1 MPSNKL
7 KGMNVNMKT
16 IPTLVFGH
24 RNPDTDSVCS
34 AIALS
39 YLKNE
44 LGENTSPRVIGHIN
58 KETQFVLNYF
68 GIKEPEYLNNVKV
81 QLRNVQ
87 YNKGVKLK
95 ETASIKEVVDYIQDK
110 HCTAVPIVDDKNH
123 LVSLITLK
131 EIAMLFIE
139 QSRERLNTK
148 YEHILH
154 ALNGREILRF
164 HDEFDGNMI
173 AGSYKSE
180 TFIESAP
187 LNKNDILIVGN
198 RAKVIKYGINCQISL
213 LILTNN
219 FDLSEE
225 LLELA
230 KKNHV
235 SVISSSM
242 DTYNT
247 CNAINLSNY
256 VKTILVNKKPAVVQ
270 ELDYLTDFVT
280 EATRLGFTNY
290 PILNKKNECLGLIR
304 ITDIGK
310 YDKKD
315 VILVDHNNLEQSVP
329 GIDEANIVEII
340 DHHNL
345 GAIGTSV
352 PINFRSMPVGCTC
365 TILYYLYQEHKIQIP
380 KEIAGL
386 MLSAI
391 ISDTLILKSPT
402 TTDKDKKAVENLA
415 NIAGVNYQNYGYSML
430 KAGSSIEGLTVEDL
444 IYQDFKSYKV
454 GNTSLGIS
462 QVITMDFDSLKDNID
477 EYVEKLNEIAKR
489 DYTTVTLF
497 ITDIVENGSYV
508 LYNTEAKHI
517 IEDSFDITEMEEGI
531 FIPNL
536 VSRKKQML
544 PQIMETLE
552 KNN

>member
-1 MPSNKL
+1 
-7 KGMNVNMKT
+7 MKT

-81 QLRNVQ
+81 QLRNVH

-95 ETASIKEVVDYIQDK
+95 ETASIKEVVDYIQEK
-110 HCTAVPIVDDKNH
+110 HCTAVPIVDDRNR

-139 QSRERLNTK
+139 QSREHLNTN
-148 YEHILH
+148 YEHLLH
-154 ALNGREILRF
+154 ALNGREILKF

-180 TFIESAP
+180 TFIESAL

-198 RAKVIKYGINCQISL
+198 RAKVIKHGINCKISL
-213 LILTNN
+213 LVLTNN
-219 FDLSEE
+219 FDLPED

-230 KKNHV
+230 KENHV

-256 VKTILVNKKPAVVQ
+256 VKTILINKSPAVVQ
-270 ELDYLTDFVT
+270 ELDYLTDFVA

-365 TILYYLYQEHKIQIP
+365 TILYYLYQEHKIKIP

-402 TTDKDKKAVENLA
+402 TTERDKEAVENLA
-415 NIAGVNYQNYGYSML
+415 SIAGVDYKKYGYSML

-477 EYVEKLNEIAKR
+477 EYVEKLDEIAKR
-489 DYTTVTLF
+489 DYSTVTLF

-517 IEDSFDITEMEEGI
+517 IEDSFDITDIEEGT
-531 FIPNL
+531 FIPDL

-552 KNN
+552 KNS

>member
-1 MPSNKL
+1 
-7 KGMNVNMKT
+7 MKT

-81 QLRNVQ
+81 QLRNVH

-95 ETASIKEVVDYIQDK
+95 ETASIKEVVDYIQEK
-110 HCTAVPIVDDKNH
+110 HCTAVPIVDDRNR

-139 QSRERLNTK
+139 QSREHLNTN
-148 YEHILH
+148 YEHLLH
-154 ALNGREILRF
+154 ALNGREILKF

-198 RAKVIKYGINCQISL
+198 RAKVIKHGINCKISL
-213 LILTNN
+213 LVLTNN
-219 FDLSEE
+219 FDLPED

-230 KKNHV
+230 KENHV

-256 VKTILVNKKPAVVQ
+256 VKTILINKSPAVVQ
-270 ELDYLTDFVT
+270 ELDYLTDFVA

-365 TILYYLYQEHKIQIP
+365 TILYYLYQEHKIKIP

-402 TTDKDKKAVENLA
+402 TTERDKEAVENLA
-415 NIAGVNYQNYGYSML
+415 SIAGVDYKKYGYSML
-430 KAGSSIEGLTVEDL
+430 KKGSSIEGLTVEDL

-477 EYVEKLNEIAKR
+477 EYVEKLDEIAKR
-489 DYTTVTLF
+489 DYSTVTLF

-508 LYNTEAKHI
+508 LYNTDAKHI
-517 IEDSFDITEMEEGI
+517 IEDSFDITDIEEGT
-531 FIPNL
+531 FIPDL

-552 KNN
+552 KNS

>member
-1 MPSNKL
+1 
-7 KGMNVNMKT
+7 MKT

-81 QLRNVQ
+81 QLRNVH

-95 ETASIKEVVDYIQDK
+95 ETASIKEVVDYIQEK
-110 HCTAVPIVDDKNH
+110 HCTAVPIVDDRNR

-139 QSRERLNTK
+139 QSREHLNTN
-148 YEHILH
+148 YEHLLH
-154 ALNGREILRF
+154 ALNGREILKF

-198 RAKVIKYGINCQISL
+198 RAKVIKHGINCKISL
-213 LILTNN
+213 LVLTNN
-219 FDLSEE
+219 FDLPED

-230 KKNHV
+230 KENHV

-256 VKTILVNKKPAVVQ
+256 VKTILINKSPAVVQ
-270 ELDYLTDFVT
+270 ELDYLTDFVA

-365 TILYYLYQEHKIQIP
+365 TILYYLYQEHKIKIP

-402 TTDKDKKAVENLA
+402 TTERDKEAVENLA
-415 NIAGVNYQNYGYSML
+415 SIAGVDYKKYGYSML

-477 EYVEKLNEIAKR
+477 EYVEKLDEIAKR
-489 DYTTVTLF
+489 DYSTVTLF

-508 LYNTEAKHI
+508 LYNTDAKHI
-517 IEDSFDITEMEEGI
+517 IEDSFDITDIEEGT
-531 FIPNL
+531 FIPDL

-552 KNN
+552 KNS

>member
-1 MPSNKL
+1 
-7 KGMNVNMKT
+7 MKT

-81 QLRNVQ
+81 QLRNVH

-95 ETASIKEVVDYIQDK
+95 ETASIKEVVDYIQEK
-110 HCTAVPIVDDKNH
+110 HCTAVPIVDDRNR

-139 QSRERLNTK
+139 QSREHLNTN
-148 YEHILH
+148 YEHLLH
-154 ALNGREILRF
+154 ALNGREILKV

-198 RAKVIKYGINCQISL
+198 RAKVIKHGINCKISL
-213 LILTNN
+213 LVLTNN
-219 FDLSEE
+219 FDLPED

-230 KKNHV
+230 KENHV

-256 VKTILVNKKPAVVQ
+256 VKTILINKSPAVVQ
-270 ELDYLTDFVT
+270 ELDYLTDFVA

-365 TILYYLYQEHKIQIP
+365 TILYYLYQEHKIKIP

-402 TTDKDKKAVENLA
+402 TTERDKEAVENLA
-415 NIAGVNYQNYGYSML
+415 SIAGVDYKKYGYSML

-477 EYVEKLNEIAKR
+477 EYVEKLDEIAKR
-489 DYTTVTLF
+489 DYSTVTLF

-517 IEDSFDITEMEEGI
+517 IEDSFDIIDIEEGT
-531 FIPNL
+531 FIPDL

-552 KNN
+552 KNS

>member
-1 MPSNKL
+1 
-7 KGMNVNMKT
+7 MKT

-81 QLRNVQ
+81 QLRNVH

-95 ETASIKEVVDYIQDK
+95 ETASIKEVVDYIQEK
-110 HCTAVPIVDDKNH
+110 HCTAVPIVDDRNR

-139 QSRERLNTK
+139 QSREHLNTN
-148 YEHILH
+148 YEHLLH
-154 ALNGREILRF
+154 TLNGREILKF

-198 RAKVIKYGINCQISL
+198 RAKVIKHGINCKISL
-213 LILTNN
+213 LVLTNN
-219 FDLSEE
+219 FDLPED

-230 KKNHV
+230 KENHV

-256 VKTILVNKKPAVVQ
+256 VKTILINKSPAVVQ
-270 ELDYLTDFVT
+270 ELDYLTDFVA

-365 TILYYLYQEHKIQIP
+365 TILYYLYQEHKIKIP

-402 TTDKDKKAVENLA
+402 TTERDKEAVENLA
-415 NIAGVNYQNYGYSML
+415 SIAGVDYKKYGYSML

-477 EYVEKLNEIAKR
+477 EYVEKLDEIAKR
-489 DYTTVTLF
+489 DYSTVTLF

-508 LYNTEAKHI
+508 LYNTDAKHI
-517 IEDSFDITEMEEGI
+517 IEDSFDITDIEEGT
-531 FIPNL
+531 FIPDL

-552 KNN
+552 KNS

>member
-1 MPSNKL
+1 
-7 KGMNVNMKT
+7 MKK

-34 AIALS
+34 AIAMS
-39 YLKNE
+39 YLKNQ

-58 KETQFVLNYF
+58 KESQFVLNYF

-81 QLRNVQ
+81 QLRNVH

-95 ETASIKEVVDYIQDK
+95 ETASIKEVVDYIQEK

-139 QSRERLNTK
+139 QSREHLNTN
-148 YEHILH
+148 YDHILH
-154 ALNGREILRF
+154 ALNGRKILKF
-164 HDEFDGNMI
+164 HEEFDGKMV

-180 TFIESAP
+180 TFIESAQ
-187 LNKNDILIVGN
+187 LNKDDILIVGN
-198 RAKVIKYGINCQISL
+198 RAKVIKHGINCKISL
-213 LILTNN
+213 LVLTNN
-219 FDLSEE
+219 FDLPED

-230 KKNHV
+230 KQNHI

-256 VKTILVNKKPAVVQ
+256 VKTILINRSPAVVQ
-270 ELDYLTDFVT
+270 ELDYLTDFVA

-365 TILYYLYQEHKIQIP
+365 TILYNLYKEYKINIP

-391 ISDTLILKSPT
+391 LSDTLILKSPT
-402 TTDKDKKAVENLA
+402 TTERDVEAVKNLA
-415 NIAGVNYQNYGYSML
+415 NIAGVDYKKYGYEML
-430 KAGSSIEGLTVEDL
+430 KKGSSIEGLTVEEL

-462 QVITMDFDSLKDNID
+462 QVITMDFDSLKEHIN
-477 EYVEKLNEIAKR
+477 EYVEKLDEIAER
-489 DYTTVTLF
+489 DYSTVTLF

-517 IEDSFDITEMEEGI
+517 IEDSFDLREVEEGT
-531 FIPNL
+531 FIPDL

-552 KNN
+552 KIG

>member
-1 MPSNKL
+1 
-7 KGMNVNMKT
+7 MKT

-81 QLRNVQ
+81 QLRNVH

-95 ETASIKEVVDYIQDK
+95 ETASIKEVVDYIQEK
-110 HCTAVPIVDDKNH
+110 HCTAVPIVDDRNR

-139 QSRERLNTK
+139 QSREHLNTN
-148 YEHILH
+148 YEHLLH
-154 ALNGREILRF
+154 ALNGREILKF

-198 RAKVIKYGINCQISL
+198 RAKVIKHGINCKISL
-213 LILTNN
+213 LVLTNN
-219 FDLSEE
+219 FDLPED

-230 KKNHV
+230 KENHV

-247 CNAINLSNY
+247 CNAINFSNY
-256 VKTILVNKKPAVVQ
+256 VKTILINKSPAVVQ
-270 ELDYLTDFVT
+270 ELDYLTDFVA

-365 TILYYLYQEHKIQIP
+365 TILYYLYQEHKIKIP

-402 TTDKDKKAVENLA
+402 TTERDKEAVENLA
-415 NIAGVNYQNYGYSML
+415 SIAGVDYKKYGYSML

-477 EYVEKLNEIAKR
+477 EYVEKLDEIAKR
-489 DYTTVTLF
+489 DYSTVTLF

-517 IEDSFDITEMEEGI
+517 IEDSFDIQDVEEGT
-531 FIPNL
+531 FIPDL

-544 PQIMETLE
+544 PQIMEVLE
-552 KNN
+552 KNS

>member
-1 MPSNKL
+1 
-7 KGMNVNMKT
+7 MKT

-81 QLRNVQ
+81 QLRNVH

-95 ETASIKEVVDYIQDK
+95 ETASIKEVVDYIQEK
-110 HCTAVPIVDDKNH
+110 HCTAVPIVDDKNR

-139 QSRERLNTK
+139 QSREHLNTN
-148 YEHILH
+148 YEHLLH
-154 ALNGREILRF
+154 ALNGREILKF

-198 RAKVIKYGINCQISL
+198 RAKVIKHGINCKISL
-213 LILTNN
+213 LVLTNN
-219 FDLSEE
+219 FDLPED

-230 KKNHV
+230 KENHV

-256 VKTILVNKKPAVVQ
+256 VKTILINKSPAVVQ
-270 ELDYLTDFVT
+270 ELDYLTDFVA

-365 TILYYLYQEHKIQIP
+365 TILYYLYQEHKIKIP

-402 TTDKDKKAVENLA
+402 TTERDKEAVENLA
-415 NIAGVNYQNYGYSML
+415 SIAGVDYKKYGYSML
-430 KAGSSIEGLTVEDL
+430 KKGSSIEGLTVEDL

-477 EYVEKLNEIAKR
+477 EYVEKLDEIAKR
-489 DYTTVTLF
+489 DYSTVTLF

-508 LYNTEAKHI
+508 LYNTDAKHI
-517 IEDSFDITEMEEGI
+517 IEDSFDITDIEEGT
-531 FIPNL
+531 FIPDL

-552 KNN
+552 KNS